1 MLYFKHTWCSR
12 MMVVYNMMHIN
23 MECTNDVLCAAAL
36 VGCARGGGAGT
47 GIAAGAVYY
56 ACRFIMNK

>member
-1 MLYFKHTWCSR
+1 
-12 MMVVYNMMHIN
+12 MMVVYNMMHVN